1 MFKKISYKNLI
12 ALPLYILPLA
22 LITGPLIPE
31 ILIVLLTF
39 IFIFNGKTTAIKIY
53 INFSYFFHKCFI
65 FNFNIKLYILRQ
77 K

>member
-12 ALPLYILPLA
+12 ALPLCILPLA

-39 IFIFNGKTTAIKIY
+39 IF
-53 INFSYFFHKCFI
+53 YF
-65 FNFNIKLYILRQ
+65 
-77 K
+77 